1 MSYRKNI
8 IKLSHSRVEPIKYFI
23 DANVWIYAMQNPNS
37 LKHWENKYANFFFD
51 IIDSDL
57 DPQPKIILPSL
68 LISEIINTYLRQIAL
83 SEYKRDNGISAI
95 DKFDFKRNYR
105 TTQHYKDNLEQ
116 ICDDILGYKSSI
128 DFVSDDLMV
137 KNPEI
142 ILNVPSSNFDYNDY
156 IYYCMC
162 QNIGATTSLAMITND
177 SDMDVSDIKILTENR
192 TLLAL

>member
-37 LKHWENKYANFFFD
+37 LQYWENKYANFFFD

-68 LISEIINTYLRQIAL
+68 LISEIINTYLRQVAL
-83 SEYKRDNGISAI
+83 KEYKKIVGASSVSPDY
-95 DKFDFKRNYR
+95 FKRDYR
-105 TTQHYKDNLEQ
+105 PTQHYKDNLEQ

-137 KNPEI
+137 KNPDI
-142 ILNVPSSNFDYNDY
+142 ILKVPSSNFDYNDY

-162 QNIGATTSLAMITND
+162 QDISATTSLAMITND

>member
-8 IKLSHSRVEPIKYFI
+8 TRLSNSRVEPIKYFI
-23 DANVWIYAMQNPNS
+23 DANVWIYAMQNPYS
-37 LKHWENKYANFFFD
+37 REHWQNKYANFFFD
-51 IIDSDL
+51 IIDSNL
-57 DPQPKIILPSL
+57 DPHPKIILPSL

-83 SEYKRDNGISAI
+83 KEYKDQVGVSS

-105 TTQHYKDNLEQ
+105 PTQHYKDNLEQ

-137 KNPEI
+137 KNPDI

-177 SDMDVSDIKILTENR
+177 SDMDVSDIRILTENK

>member
-1 MSYRKNI
+1 MSFRKNI

-37 LKHWENKYANFFFD
+37 LKYWESKYADFFFD
-51 IIDSDL
+51 IIDSKL

-68 LISEIINTYLRQIAL
+68 LISEIINTYIRQIAL
-83 SEYKRDNGISAI
+83 KEYKNQVGVSS
-95 DKFDFKRNYR
+95 DKFDFKRDYR
-105 TTQHYKDNLEQ
+105 PTQHYKDNLEQ

-137 KNPEI
+137 KNPDI

-162 QNIGATTSLAMITND
+162 QNISATTSLAMITND
-177 SDMDVSDIKILTENR
+177 SDMDVSDIKILTENK